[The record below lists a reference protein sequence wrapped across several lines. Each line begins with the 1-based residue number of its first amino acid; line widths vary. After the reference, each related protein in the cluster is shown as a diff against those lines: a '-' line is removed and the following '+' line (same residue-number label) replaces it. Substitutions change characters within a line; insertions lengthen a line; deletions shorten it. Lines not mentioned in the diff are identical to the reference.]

1 MWYNNWGTEK
11 KILIIIVK
19 SESASMKRNSCFW
32 KPVHACKHGFLFLWF
47 FLFFFILSNSFC
59 ILYHVIVIYEKIKH
73 FSEESRYCSK
83 NSLIQCA
90 SWTISN
96 FEILSTLQNVWLV
109 KKVGLK
115 HHSPT
120 VIQLHEGLKIVL
132 QFKWIRHGTQHHLYS
147 WGAIFV
153 KCHFF

>member
-1 MWYNNWGTEK
+1 MRNGK

>member
-1 MWYNNWGTEK
+1 M
-11 KILIIIVK
+11 I
-19 SESASMKRNSCFW
+19 
-32 KPVHACKHGFLFLWF
+32 F
-47 FLFFFILSNSFC
+47 FIFFILSNSFC

-153 KCHFF
+153 KCHFFKITSSWARNFVDSLFMNNK

>member
-32 KPVHACKHGFLFLWF
+32 KPVHACKHGFLFLFILF
-47 FLFFFILSNSFC
+47 FLLLSNSFC

-73 FSEESRYCSK
+73 CSEESRYCSK

-90 SWTISN
+90 FWTTSN

>member
-1 MWYNNWGTEK
+1 M
-11 KILIIIVK
+11 I
-19 SESASMKRNSCFW
+19 
-32 KPVHACKHGFLFLWF
+32 
-47 FLFFFILSNSFC
+47 FFFFWSNSFC
-59 ILYHVIVIYEKIKH
+59 ILYHAIVIYEKIKH

-90 SWTISN
+90 FWTISN

-115 HHSPT
+115 HHRST

-132 QFKWIRHGTQHHLYS
+132 QFKRIRHGTQHHLYS
-147 WGAIFV
+147 WGEGGQFSWNAIFFFKLQV
-153 KCHFF
+153 RKHVISWIHFLWIINKNS

>member
-83 NSLIQCA
+83 KKSLIQCA
-90 SWTISN
+90 FWTISN

-147 WGAIFV
+147 
-153 KCHFF
+153 